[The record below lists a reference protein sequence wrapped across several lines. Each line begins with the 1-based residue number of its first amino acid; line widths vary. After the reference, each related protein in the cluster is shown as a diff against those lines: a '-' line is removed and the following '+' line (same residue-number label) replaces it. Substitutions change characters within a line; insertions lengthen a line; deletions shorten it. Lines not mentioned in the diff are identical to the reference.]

1 MIVVDV
7 ETTGLDSRRN
17 SIVSIGAVEFYNPQN
32 QFYAECRIF
41 NDAEVSDEALAISGF
56 SRESLFDP
64 AKPTL
69 ESAVQSFLEWTSRC
83 TYRTIAGENPTFDR
97 DFLRE
102 AVHRYEREWTLGRR
116 VVDLHSV
123 SYAKHLELGKDKA
136 LPLKDG
142 VSELK
147 ADTTYAFV
155 GIPKEPTP
163 HHALN
168 GAKWEAEAFSR
179 LLFGVPL
186 FSEFLAMP
194 VPEYLHRGDL

>member
-7 ETTGLDSRRN
+7 ETTGLDSKKH
-17 SIVSIGAVEFYNPQN
+17 SIVSIGAVEFYDPQN
-32 QFYAECRIF
+32 QFYVECRIF
-41 NDAEVSDEALAISGF
+41 DDAEVSDEALAISG
-56 SRESLFDP
+56 SSKESLFNP

-69 ESAVQSFLEWTSRC
+69 ESAIQSFLKWASQC
-83 TYRTIAGENPTFDR
+83 AHKTIAGENPTFDR

-102 AVHRYEREWTLGRR
+102 AVHRYEMEWTLGRR

-123 SYAKHLELGKDKA
+123 SYAKHLELGKIPPVKC
-136 LPLKDG
+136 G

-147 ADTTYAFV
+147 ADATYAFV
-155 GIPKEPTP
+155 GILEEPTP

-186 FSEFLAMP
+186 FSEYLSLP
-194 VPEYLHRGDL
+194 VPEYLRRGV